1 MTTGWIV
8 PKSGL
13 EGLDRITTMEVGFQP
28 GKRLR
33 GHYHL
38 EVRDHLATS
47 DDPLAPPE
55 TRPMPAAKNVRAYT
69 LRTVIAAAVFG
80 GVGLVGELVNAEPR
94 VRAATTAT
102 SASAEPKTWK
112 LDPVHC
118 MALFRIHHVGAG
130 QFWGMFDGVTG
141 TIVWPENGDEAPEFK
156 VVVDVESVHSGTEK
170 LDRTI
175 MSPQFFN
182 AKEFEDITFVSTG
195 GKKVSDGIWEATG
208 DLTMHGETRP
218 ITAMIELTGVAGN
231 PVQKKVGFEAAFTV
245 KRSDFGMTWGVKNK
259 ALGDEVRMV
268 VGLEGDWV
276 R

>member
-1 MTTGWIV
+1 MAASR
-8 PKSGL
+8 P
-13 EGLDRITTMEVGFQP
+13 
-28 GKRLR
+28 
-33 GHYHL
+33 
-38 EVRDHLATS
+38 VRS
-47 DDPLAPPE
+47 F
-55 TRPMPAAKNVRAYT
+55 T
-69 LRTVIAAAVFG
+69 LRSAVAAALFG
-80 GVGLVGELVNAEPR
+80 GVAIVGELVTAEPVAR
-94 VRAATTAT
+94 PVAKTAT
-102 SASAEPKTWK
+102 VAAEPMTWN

-130 QFWGMFDGVTG
+130 QFWGMFDDVTG
-141 TIVWPENGDEAPEFK
+141 TVVWPENGDEAPKFD
-156 VVVDVESVHSGTEK
+156 VTVNVESVHSGTEK

-268 VGLEGDWV
+268 VCLEGDWV